1 MLLDSH
7 GRQATK
13 LRISVTDRCNFRCTY
28 CMPEEGLV
36 WQDRAALLSYEEILR
51 LARLFVDLGVT
62 QIRLTGGEPLLRR
75 DLPVLVKG
83 LKALPGLQKLAITTN
98 GTLLEQLGPALYAA
112 GLRSFNISLDSLD
125 PVRFQ
130 ASVRRDA
137 LQQVLNGLHSL
148 SRWPDCEV
156 KLNTVVVRGHNEDE
170 AVAFARLARLHGWQA
185 RFIEFM
191 PLGQDDAWAQHSVV
205 PGEELRQAIDRVYP
219 LKMLAPA
226 GKNPAARWGF
236 VDGTPG
242 EVGFINSV
250 TEPFCHSC
258 NRIRLTADGQ
268 LRTCLFSLRETDL
281 KSPLRQGLGDAELIA
296 RIQDAIWQKEAGH
309 LIAQPQ
315 FERPL
320 RTMSRIGG

>member
-1 MLLDSH
+1 MLQDAH

-51 LARLFVDLGVT
+51 LGALFVGLGVT

-75 DLPVLVKG
+75 DLPVLVKS
-83 LKALPGLQKLAITTN
+83 LKALPGLQKLSITTN
-98 GTLLEQLGPALYAA
+98 GTLLEQIGPELYAA

-130 ASVRRDA
+130 AAVRRDA
-137 LQQVLNGLHSL
+137 LQQVLNGLYSL
-148 SRWPDCEV
+148 SRWPDCEI

-170 AVAFARLARLHGWQA
+170 AVAFATLARQHGWQA

-191 PLGQDDAWAQHSVV
+191 PLGQDDAWAQQSVV

-219 LKMLAPA
+219 LKLLESA
-226 GKNPAARWGF
+226 GQNPAARWGF
-236 VDGTPG
+236 ADGAPG
-242 EVGFINSV
+242 EMGFINSV
-250 TEPFCHSC
+250 TAPFCHSC

-281 KSPLRQGLGDAELIA
+281 KSLLRQGASDAVL
-296 RIQDAIWQKEAGH
+296 QQAIEQAVWHKEAGH